1 MIGKSLGLI
10 EKKQNR
16 EDLKQMKLRNFKKE
30 DAPIIAGWIRSEE

>member
-16 EDLKQMKLRNFKKE
+16 EDLKQMKLRNFADCNIKLNMQIE
-30 DAPIIAGWIRSEE
+30 